1 MFYSNANHNMNHT
14 HNLNQTPHLTQTDGE
29 HNLRFAGPDL
39 LDYTMIFEISG
50 GIYDGERLKIERIS
64 SSLRLLRFA
73 RNDNKLRML
82 SF

>member
-39 LDYTMIFEISG
+39 LD
-50 GIYDGERLKIERIS
+50 
-64 SSLRLLRFA
+64 
-73 RNDNKLRML
+73 
-82 SF
+82 